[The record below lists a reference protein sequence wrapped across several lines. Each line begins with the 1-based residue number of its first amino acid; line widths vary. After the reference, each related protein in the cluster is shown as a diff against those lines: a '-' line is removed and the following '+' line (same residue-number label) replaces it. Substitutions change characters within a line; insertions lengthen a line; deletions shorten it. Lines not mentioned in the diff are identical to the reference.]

1 MRIVK
6 SANLLLMLLLELGVI
21 AGAAAWGFTLDGS
34 MVLRVVAGV
43 VAPLLF
49 IAMWALF
56 GAAGN
61 ARFRLRG
68 AWRIMLELI
77 WFGGGAVA
85 WGAAVSTALG
95 VLFFAL
101 WGINALIRYLGHGS
115 LVVAM
120 PKQRAERQ

>member
-6 SANLLLMLLLELGVI
+6 GANLLLMLLLELGVI

-34 MVLRVVAGV
+34 TVLRVVAGV
-43 VAPLLF
+43 IAPLLF

-56 GAAGN
+56 GAAGD

-68 AWRIMLELI
+68 PWRIALELI

-85 WGAAVSTALG
+85 WGAAAGPVLG

-101 WGINALIRYLGHGS
+101 WAINALIRFLGDGT
-115 LVVAM
+115 LQVEV
-120 PKQRAERQ
+120 PKPRAAQG